1 MSHRPGAFCKLR
13 KHSPPT
19 ETVGRGLFPQF
30 AMSHVFSLGSSEQQQ
45 LDKFLEKRS
54 ATKRHVEARAES
66 EV

>member
-13 KHSPPT
+13 KHSLLT

-30 AMSHVFSLGSSEQQQ
+30 VMSQVVSSVCSEQEEV
-45 LDKFLEKRS
+45 DKILEKRS
-54 ATKRHVEARAES
+54 ATKQHVEARDES